1 MQRGKI
7 FRKGSSWHLRYKTY
21 RFVDGRKVWQTT
33 STKLAD
39 YDLRHRTQQSVE
51 KEAEDFLTSLT
62 PVKPAGVLAKGV
74 KTFKEQSEIWL
85 QRCETRQRRPI
96 KPATLKNWKSHLR
109 VHILPRLQ
117 NVLLPD
123 VTNKV
128 VKDFVAT
135 LKLSPKSIRNVVQ
148 VIKMVKASAIDDDG
162 NELYPTKWNHDFIDM
177 PQVNPRAQRQPSFT
191 AEQIEKIIKGGDRRM
206 QILIVLSAAT
216 GLRAGELFGLEV
228 KHFDGSSLTVEQEA
242 WDGIIQAPKT
252 VNALRT
258 IELHPTVA
266 KLLRNFIR
274 PRTTGYIFPSGS
286 GKPVRQSNFLRR
298 EFHPV
303 LKAAGIPKAGFHG
316 FRRYRNT
323 FLRNVARCPDG
334 LLKYWLGHADRG
346 MSDLYDKVRE
356 DVKFRRAGAK
366 KMGVGFAVPKSL
378 KAAKTKAD
386 RIVVRRV
393 VHHVEAIPQ
402 K

>member
-7 FRKGSSWHLRYKTY
+7 FRKSSSWHLRCKTY
-21 RFVDGRKVWQTT
+21 RFVDGMKLWQTT
-33 STKLAD
+33 STKLAV

-51 KEAEDFLTSLT
+51 AEAADFLKGLSR
-62 PVKPAGVLAKGV
+62 VKPTGVLAKGV

-96 KPATLKNWKSHLR
+96 KPATLRNLKSHLK
-109 VHILPRLQ
+109 VHIHPRLQ

-128 VKDFVAT
+128 VRDFVAT

-177 PQVNPRAQRQPSFT
+177 PQVNPRAQHQPSFS
-191 AEQIEKIIKGGDRRM
+191 AEQIEKIIKDGDRRM
-206 QILIVLSAAT
+206 QMLIVLAAAT

-228 KHFDGSSLTVEQEA
+228 KHFDGSSIAVEQEA
-242 WDGIIQAPKT
+242 WSGIIQAPKT

-266 KLLRNFIR
+266 KLLKNYIGTRA
-274 PRTTGYIFPSGS
+274 GSYIFPSAS
-286 GKPVRQSNFLRR
+286 GKPVHDSNFLRR
-298 EFHPV
+298 ELHPLLRAV
-303 LKAAGIPKAGFHG
+303 GIPKEGFHG

-323 FLRNVARCPDG
+323 FLRNIARCPDG

-346 MSDLYDKVRE
+346 MSALFDKVRE
-356 DVKFRRAGAK
+356 DPKFRRAGAK
-366 KMGVGFAVPKSL
+366 KMGGWFCSPEGLESRENKV
-378 KAAKTKAD
+378 
-386 RIVVRRV
+386 
-393 VHHVEAIPQ
+393 
-402 K
+402 

>member
-51 KEAEDFLTSLT
+51 TEAADFLKGLS
-62 PVKPAGVLAKGV
+62 PAKPTGVLAKGV

-96 KPATLKNWKSHLR
+96 KPATLKNWKSHLK

-123 VTNKV
+123 ITNKV

-177 PQVNPRAQRQPSFT
+177 PHVNPRAQHQPSFS

-206 QILIVLSAAT
+206 QMLIVLSAAT

-228 KHFDGSSLTVEQEA
+228 KHFDGLSITVEQEA
-242 WDGIIQAPKT
+242 WSGIIQAPKT
-252 VNALRT
+252 VNAERT

-266 KLLRNFIR
+266 KLLKTYIGVRK
-274 PRTTGYIFPSGS
+274 TGYIFPSGS
-286 GKPVRQSNFLRR
+286 GKPVHQSNFLRR

-334 LLKYWLGHADRG
+334 LLKYWLGHADKG

-378 KAAKTKAD
+378 KAAKTKPD
-386 RIVVRRV
+386 RIVVHRV
-393 VHHVEAIPQ
+393 VRRSEAIPQ